1 MNTYQDLHAVYYDL
15 VYATKPYA
23 EEARFV
29 VDHLEHL
36 GAGPGGS
43 APALLDLACGTG
55 RHAVAFAALGYA
67 VTGVDWSEDLLAS
80 ARRNAASGRADARFV
95 RQDMRA
101 LDLDRPPFTAITCL
115 FDAIGYPLSNDG
127 IVATL
132 VAARRHLAPAG
143 ALAVEFLHAPAML
156 LHASPVSVR
165 RFATPEGGELVRIS
179 ESRLDHAAQV
189 VRVSYDVIDLKPG
202 DASYERSREVQENRF
217 FSLEEMRAL
226 MASAGLEVESFVPA
240 YAASEAIDDGTW
252 HVLALA
258 RASSEAGS
266 AP

>member
-1 MNTYQDLHAVYYDL
+1 MNTYQDLHAAYYDL

-23 EEARFV
+23 KEAGFV
-29 VDHLEHL
+29 AGHLERL
-36 GAGPGGS
+36 GAGPSGP

-67 VTGVDWSEDLLAS
+67 VTGVDWSEDLLGC
-80 ARRNAASGRADARFV
+80 ARRSAAAGGIDALFV

-101 LDLDRPPFTAITCL
+101 LDLDGPPFNAITCL
-115 FDAIGYPLSNDG
+115 FDAIGYPLSNAG

-132 VAARRHLAPAG
+132 VAARQHLAPAG

-156 LHASPVSVR
+156 RHASPVSVR

-179 ESRLDHAAQV
+179 ESRLDHAAQAM
-189 VRVSYDVIDLKPG
+189 RVSYELIDLKPG
-202 DASYERSREVQENRF
+202 GVGYVRSREVQENRF
-217 FSLEEMRAL
+217 FSVEEMRAL
-226 MASAGLEVESFVPA
+226 MATAGLEVESFVPA
-240 YAASEAIDDGTW
+240 YSASEAIDDHTW

-258 RASSEAGS
+258 GASSEPGS
-266 AP
+266 AR